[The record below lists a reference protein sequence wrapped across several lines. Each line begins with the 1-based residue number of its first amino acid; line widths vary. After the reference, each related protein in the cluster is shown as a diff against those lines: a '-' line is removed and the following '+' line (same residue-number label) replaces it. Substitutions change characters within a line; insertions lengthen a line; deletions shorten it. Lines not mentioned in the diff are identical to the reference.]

1 MHLLISSGAATDN
14 PVALLPGRTRLV
26 TVPLVT
32 GSPTLEGGEFWTERK
47 RLVELAVKS
56 RLPAVYARP
65 LGGRLPSTQCPPK
78 RGAE

>member
-47 RLVELAVKS
+47 RLVELVVKS
-56 RLPAVYARP
+56 LTAVYARP
-65 LGGRLPSTQCPPK
+65 LWGRLLSTRCPPK
-78 RGAE
+78 RAAE